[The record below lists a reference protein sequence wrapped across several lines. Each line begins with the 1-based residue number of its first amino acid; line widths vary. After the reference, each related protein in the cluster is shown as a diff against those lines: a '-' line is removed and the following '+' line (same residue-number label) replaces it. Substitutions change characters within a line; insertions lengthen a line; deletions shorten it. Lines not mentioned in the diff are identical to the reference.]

1 MTIPLQHFLYLG
13 ALLFSAGFLV
23 AVIKK
28 NAIMV
33 LLGIELMLN
42 ACNINLVGFNL
53 VYPQRLDGQMY
64 ALFVMVIAVCEAAVG
79 LAIILAVYRNYK
91 TSIPDQ
97 VNELKEL
104 K

>member
-1 MTIPLQHFLYLG
+1 MEPTQLLLYLG
-13 ALLFSAGFLV
+13 ALLFAAGLFV
-23 AVIKK
+23 TITKR

-42 ACNINLVGFNL
+42 AANLNLIAFNRF
-53 VYPQRLDGQMY
+53 YAPKLDGQMFS
-64 ALFVMVIAVCEAAVG
+64 LFVIVVAVSEAAVG
-79 LAIILAVYRNYK
+79 LAIVLSVYRNYR

-97 VNELKEL
+97 LDELKE